1 MDAAMMETSLSIP
14 MPPAVGNSS
23 NALSSGNCR
32 GRPDGLL
39 STMEDSTD
47 ITHGCGNASDSEEDR
62 CSDSDFGTSKL
73 GTKEYWEDAYQR
85 ELETF
90 KDIGDVGEIWFGE
103 ESMSRVLRWM
113 DKAKIP
119 ENAAILDIG
128 TGNGTFLVELAKS
141 GYKNLTGIDYSPASV
156 ELARNVLQAVD
167 VSDVTVKEMDF
178 LNCQGELKGF
188 DVCIDKG
195 TFDAISLNPD
205 NTKEGKK
212 LYLEALKVALKDKG
226 FFAITSCNWTKEQLL
241 ERFSEGFEFVQEL
254 PTPSFQFG
262 GKTGNSVAAVIFK
275 RVH

>member
-1 MDAAMMETSLSIP
+1 MDVAAES
-14 MPPAVGNSS
+14 VEVE
-23 NALSSGNCR
+23 SGNNSE
-32 GRPDGLL
+32 P
-39 STMEDSTD
+39 ED
-47 ITHGCGNASDSEEDR
+47 DR
-62 CSDSDFGTSKL
+62 CSDNDFGPSVL
-73 GTKEYWEDAYQR
+73 GTKEYWENAYQK

-90 KDIGDVGEIWFGE
+90 TDIGDVGEIWFGE

-119 ENAAILDIG
+119 KDAAILDIG
-128 TGNGTFLVELAKS
+128 TGNGAFLVELAKQ
-141 GYKNLTGIDYSPASV
+141 GYRNLMGIDYSPASV
-156 ELARNVLQAVD
+156 ELSKKVLQAED
-167 VSDVTVKEMDF
+167 LMDISVKETDF

-205 NTKEGKK
+205 NSKENKK
-212 LYLEALKVALKDKG
+212 LYVQALKDALKDKG

-241 ERFSEGFEFVQEL
+241 ERFNEGFEFVQEL

-262 GKTGNSVAAVIFK
+262 GKTGNSVTALIFK

>member
-1 MDAAMMETSLSIP
+1 MPVRAHVFVETARTQKRMNAPIMILRRQNSAQKSICLEC
-14 MPPAVGNSS
+14 VICNTD
-23 NALSSGNCR
+23 LQL
-32 GRPDGLL
+32 DVLL
-39 STMEDSTD
+39 CSW
-47 ITHGCGNASDSEEDR
+47 EE
-62 CSDSDFGTSKL
+62 
-73 GTKEYWEDAYQR
+73 AYQK

-119 ENAAILDIG
+119 KDAAILDIG
-128 TGNGTFLVELAKS
+128 TGNGAFLVELANH
-141 GYKNLTGIDYSPASV
+141 GYRSLTGVDYSPASI
-156 ELARNVLQAVD
+156 ELARNVLQAEGLT
-167 VSDVTVKEMDF
+167 DVTVKETDF
-178 LNCQGELKGF
+178 LNCGGELGEF

-205 NTKEGKK
+205 NNKECKK
-212 LYLEALKVALKDKG
+212 LYVHTLKEALKDNG

-241 ERFSEGFEFVQEL
+241 ERFCEGFEFVQEL

-262 GKTGNSVAAVIFK
+262 GKTGNSVAALIFK

>member
-1 MDAAMMETSLSIP
+1 MEVPTDSVDVESGTTSDQEDDR
-14 MPPAVGNSS
+14 SS
-23 NALSSGNCR
+23 DN
-32 GRPDGLL
+32 
-39 STMEDSTD
+39 
-47 ITHGCGNASDSEEDR
+47 
-62 CSDSDFGTSKL
+62 DFGPSKL
-73 GTKEYWEDAYQR
+73 GTKEHWEDAYQK

-128 TGNGTFLVELAKS
+128 TGNGAFLVELAKE
-141 GYKNLTGIDYSPASV
+141 GYTNLTGIDYSPASI
-156 ELARNVLQAVD
+156 ELSRNVLQME
-167 VSDVTVKEMDF
+167 DVTGVTLKEMDF
-178 LNCQGELKGF
+178 LNCRGELKGF
-188 DVCIDKG
+188 DLCIDKG

-205 NTKEGKK
+205 NSKEGKK
-212 LYLEALKVALKDKG
+212 LYVQILKDALKDQG
-226 FFAITSCNWTKEQLL
+226 FFSITSCNWTKEQLL

-262 GKTGNSVAAVIFK
+262 GKTGNSVAALIFK